1 MARIIVA
8 MSGGVDS
15 SVAALL
21 LKKAGHELKGVF
33 MKNYELPGD
42 SNKSCPWQVDQTE
55 VKKVC
60 ARLKIPME
68 SWNFEKQYSKRVL
81 DYFFSEYQAG
91 RTPNPDVMCNK
102 EIKFGLF
109 LEKAVAQGY
118 DLIATGHYA
127 RVIKNKN
134 GYRLLAGKDKNKD
147 QSYFLYNLNQS
158 QLAKIYFP
166 IGNLTKPEVRQIA
179 KKARLP
185 NAQKPDSQ
193 GICFVG
199 KVDLKSF
206 LQSKIKSKHGKIVS
220 SGGKTIGQHKGLA
233 FYTIGQRHGINIGGG
248 RPFYVS
254 AKVKRGNILIVTDNK
269 KDPALL
275 RRRLLA
281 LKLNWVSGKAL
292 TKALVCQARIRY
304 RQSLAACRLKPLNRK
319 RVEVIFNKPVWAPA
333 LGQSIVFYQ
342 KQECLGGGIIE
353 KVW

>member
-1 MARIIVA
+1 MAKIIVA

-21 LKKAGHELKGVF
+21 LKKSGHELKGVF
-33 MKNYELPGD
+33 MKNYESPNAGK
-42 SNKSCPWQVDQTE
+42 NCPWQEDQAE

-60 ARLKIPME
+60 KRLKIPME
-68 SWNFEKQYSKRVL
+68 SWNFEKQYSKKVL
-81 DYFFSEYQAG
+81 NNFFSEYQAG

-109 LEKAVAQGY
+109 LKKALALGY
-118 DLIATGHYA
+118 DAIATGHYV
-127 RVIKNKN
+127 RLIKNRQ
-134 GYRLLAGKDKNKD
+134 GRHLLAGKDKNKD
-147 QSYFLYNLNQS
+147 QSYFLYYLNQD
-158 QLAKIYFP
+158 QLARIFFP
-166 IGNLTKPEVRQIA
+166 IGKLTKSEVRQIA

-206 LQSKIKSKHGKIVS
+206 LKKRVKTKPGKIATTD
-220 SGGKTIGQHKGLA
+220 GKIIGQHKGLA

-248 RPFYVS
+248 KPFYVA
-254 AKVKRGNILIVTDNK
+254 AKEKKKNLLVVTNNR
-269 KDPALL
+269 KDPSLL
-275 RRRLLA
+275 KKRVLA
-281 LKLNWVSGKAL
+281 ANLNFITGKPLAVML
-292 TKALVCQARIRY
+292 NCQARIRY
-304 RQSLAACRLKPLNRK
+304 RQALTACRLKLLKGK
-319 RVEVIFNKPVWAPA
+319 RAEVIFSKPVWAPA

-342 KQECLGGGIIE
+342 KQECLGGGIIK